1 MKITKEEENMAAKR
15 VSLKVLNHAGE
26 ETGKVMVSAEVFGVE
41 VNEQVMFDA
50 VQVYQSNMRQATAKT
65 LTRTEV
71 SGGGKKPWR
80 QKGTGRARAGS
91 TRSPLWRHGG
101 IVFGPTGEQNYKLSM
116 NKKAHKL
123 AVKSALTLKAQAK
136 DIIVLENLELNEVKT
151 KLVVSLLANINAKRK
166 SLVVIDGDND
176 AFVLSARNIP
186 GVIVTTTNN
195 LSVYDILNADSLIFT
210 SASIKVVEGGLK

>member
-1 MKITKEEENMAAKR
+1 MAAKK

-50 VQVYQSNMRQATAKT
+50 VQVYQANMRQATAKT
-65 LTRTEV
+65 LTRAEV

-101 IVFGPTGEQNYKLSM
+101 TVFGPRGNQNFKLSM
-116 NKKAHKL
+116 NKKAHAL
-123 AVKSALTLKAQAK
+123 ALKSALTLKAQSK
-136 DIIVLENLELNEVKT
+136 DIIVLENVDVNEVKT
-151 KLVVSLLANINAKRK
+151 KTVVSLLANVKAKTK
-166 SLVVIDGDND
+166 SLVVVDKDSD

-186 GVIVTTTNN
+186 GVITVEANN
-195 LSVYDILNADSLIFT
+195 LSVYDILNADSLVFT
-210 SASIKVVEGGLK
+210 SASIKEVEGGLK

>member
-1 MKITKEEENMAAKR
+1 MAAKK

-50 VQVYQSNMRQATAKT
+50 VQVYQANMRQATAKT
-65 LTRTEV
+65 LTRAEV

-101 IVFGPTGEQNYKLSM
+101 TVFGPRGNQNFKLSM
-116 NKKAHKL
+116 NKKAHAL
-123 AVKSALTLKAQAK
+123 ALKSALTLKAQSK
-136 DIIVLENLELNEVKT
+136 DIIVLENVDVNEVKT
-151 KLVVSLLANINAKRK
+151 KTVVSLLANVKAKTK
-166 SLVVIDGDND
+166 SLVVVDKESD

-186 GVIVTTTNN
+186 GVITVEANN
-195 LSVYDILNADSLIFT
+195 LSVYDILNADSLVFT
-210 SASIKVVEGGLK
+210 SASIKEVEGGLK

>member
-1 MKITKEEENMAAKR
+1 MAAKR

-50 VQVYQSNMRQATAKT
+50 VQVYQANMRQATAKT
-65 LTRTEV
+65 LTRAEV

-101 IVFGPTGEQNYKLSM
+101 TVFGPRGNQNFKLSM
-116 NKKAHKL
+116 NKKAHAL
-123 AVKSALTLKAQAK
+123 ALKSALTLKAQSK
-136 DIIVLENLELNEVKT
+136 DIIVLENVDVNEVKT
-151 KLVVSLLANINAKRK
+151 KTVVALLANVKAKTK
-166 SLVVIDGDND
+166 SLVVVDKDSD

-186 GVIVTTTNN
+186 GVITVEASN
-195 LSVYDILNADSLIFT
+195 LSVYDILNADSLVFT
-210 SASIKVVEGGLK
+210 SASIKEVEGGLK

>member
-1 MKITKEEENMAAKR
+1 MAAKR

-50 VQVYQSNMRQATAKT
+50 VQVYQANMRQATAKT
-65 LTRTEV
+65 LTRAEV

-101 IVFGPTGEQNYKLSM
+101 TVFGPRGNQNFKLSM
-116 NKKAHKL
+116 NKKAHAL
-123 AVKSALTLKAQAK
+123 ALKSALTLKAQSK
-136 DIIVLENLELNEVKT
+136 DIIVLENVDVNEVKT
-151 KLVVSLLANINAKRK
+151 KTVVALLANVNAKAK
-166 SLVVIDGDND
+166 SLVVVDKDSD

-186 GVIVTTTNN
+186 GVITVEANN
-195 LSVYDILNADSLIFT
+195 LSVYDILNADSLVFT
-210 SASIKVVEGGLK
+210 SASIKEVEGGLK

>member
-1 MKITKEEENMAAKR
+1 MAAKR
-15 VSLKVLNHAGE
+15 VSLKVLNQVGE

-50 VQVYQSNMRQATAKT
+50 VQVYQANMRQATAKT
-65 LTRTEV
+65 LTRAEV

-101 IVFGPTGEQNYKLSM
+101 IVFGPTGNQNYKLSM
-116 NKKAHKL
+116 NKKAHAL

-136 DIIVLENLELNEVKT
+136 DIVVVDSLELNEVKT
-151 KLVVSLLANINAKRK
+151 KAVVELLTKINAKRK
-166 SLVVIDGDND
+166 SLFVIDGENN

-186 GVIVTTTNN
+186 GVIVTTSNN
-195 LSVYDILNADSLIFT
+195 LSVYDILNADTLVFT
-210 SASIKVVEGGLK
+210 SESVKKVEGGLK

>member
-1 MKITKEEENMAAKR
+1 MAAKK

-50 VQVYQSNMRQATAKT
+50 VQVYQANMRQATAKT
-65 LTRTEV
+65 LTRAEV

-101 IVFGPTGEQNYKLSM
+101 TVFGPRGNQNFKLSM
-116 NKKAHKL
+116 NKKAHAL
-123 AVKSALTLKAQAK
+123 ALKSALTLKAQSK
-136 DIIVLENLELNEVKT
+136 DIIVLENVDVNEVKT
-151 KLVVSLLANINAKRK
+151 KTVVALLANVNAKAK
-166 SLVVIDGDND
+166 SLVVVDKDSD

-186 GVIVTTTNN
+186 GVITVEANN
-195 LSVYDILNADSLIFT
+195 LSVYDILNADSLVFT
-210 SASIKVVEGGLK
+210 SASIKEVEGGLK

>member
-1 MKITKEEENMAAKR
+1 MAAKK

-50 VQVYQSNMRQATAKT
+50 VQVYQANMRKATAKT
-65 LTRTEV
+65 LTRAEV

-101 IVFGPTGEQNYKLSM
+101 TVFGPRGNQNFKLSM
-116 NKKAHKL
+116 NKKAHAL
-123 AVKSALTLKAQAK
+123 ALKSALTLKAQSK
-136 DIIVLENLELNEVKT
+136 DIIVLENVDVNEVKT
-151 KLVVSLLANINAKRK
+151 KTVVALLANVKAKTK
-166 SLVVIDGDND
+166 SLVVVDKDSD

-186 GVIVTTTNN
+186 GVITVEANN
-195 LSVYDILNADSLIFT
+195 LSVYDVLNADSLVFT
-210 SASIKVVEGGLK
+210 SASIKEVEGGLK

>member
-1 MKITKEEENMAAKR
+1 MAAKR

-50 VQVYQSNMRQATAKT
+50 VQVYQANMRQATAKT
-65 LTRTEV
+65 LTRAEV

-101 IVFGPTGEQNYKLSM
+101 TVFGPRGNQNFKLSM
-116 NKKAHKL
+116 NKKAHAL
-123 AVKSALTLKAQAK
+123 ALKSALTLKAQSK
-136 DIIVLENLELNEVKT
+136 DIIVLENVDVNEVKT
-151 KLVVSLLANINAKRK
+151 KTVVSLLANVKAKTK
-166 SLVVIDGDND
+166 SLVVVDKDSD

-186 GVIVTTTNN
+186 GVITVEANN
-195 LSVYDILNADSLIFT
+195 LSVYDILNADSLVFT
-210 SASIKVVEGGLK
+210 SASIKEVEGGLKE

>member
-1 MKITKEEENMAAKR
+1 MAAKR

-65 LTRTEV
+65 LTRAEV

-166 SLVVIDGDND
+166 SLVVTIG
-176 AFVLSARNIP
+176 ATKISKLSILGAANFLSS
-186 GVIVTTTNN
+186 TTST
-195 LSVYDILNADSLIFT
+195 LVSFFALAII
-210 SASIKVVEGGLK
+210 

>member
-1 MKITKEEENMAAKR
+1 MAAKR

-50 VQVYQSNMRQATAKT
+50 VQVYQANMRQATAKT
-65 LTRTEV
+65 LTRAEV

-101 IVFGPTGEQNYKLSM
+101 TVFGPRGNQNFKLSM
-116 NKKAHKL
+116 NKKAHAL
-123 AVKSALTLKAQAK
+123 ALKSALTLKAQSK
-136 DIIVLENLELNEVKT
+136 DIIVLENVDVNEVKT
-151 KLVVSLLANINAKRK
+151 KTVVSLLANVKAKTK
-166 SLVVIDGDND
+166 SLVVVDKDSD

-186 GVIVTTTNN
+186 GVITVEANN
-195 LSVYDILNADSLIFT
+195 LSVYDILNADSLVFT
-210 SASIKVVEGGLK
+210 SASIKEVEGGLK

>member
-1 MKITKEEENMAAKR
+1 MAAKK

-50 VQVYQSNMRQATAKT
+50 VQVYQANMRQATAKT
-65 LTRTEV
+65 LTRAEV

-101 IVFGPTGEQNYKLSM
+101 TVFGPRGNQNFKLSM
-116 NKKAHKL
+116 NKKAHAL
-123 AVKSALTLKAQAK
+123 ALKSALTFKAQSK
-136 DIIVLENLELNEVKT
+136 DIIVLENVDVNEVKT
-151 KLVVSLLANINAKRK
+151 KTVVSLLANVKAKTK
-166 SLVVIDGDND
+166 SLVVVDKDSD

-186 GVIVTTTNN
+186 GVITVEANN
-195 LSVYDILNADSLIFT
+195 LSVYDILNADSLVFT
-210 SASIKVVEGGLK
+210 SASIKEVEGGLK

>member
-1 MKITKEEENMAAKR
+1 MAAKK

-50 VQVYQSNMRQATAKT
+50 VQVYQANMRQATAKT
-65 LTRTEV
+65 LTRAEV

-101 IVFGPTGEQNYKLSM
+101 TVFGPRGNQNFKLSM
-116 NKKAHKL
+116 NKKAHAL
-123 AVKSALTLKAQAK
+123 ALKSALTLKAQSK
-136 DIIVLENLELNEVKT
+136 DIIVLENVDVNEVKT
-151 KLVVSLLANINAKRK
+151 KTVVALLANVKAKTK
-166 SLVVIDGDND
+166 SLVVVDKDSD

-186 GVIVTTTNN
+186 GVITVEANN
-195 LSVYDILNADSLIFT
+195 LSVYDILNADSLVFT
-210 SASIKVVEGGLK
+210 SASIKEVEGGLK

>member
-1 MKITKEEENMAAKR
+1 MAAKR

-26 ETGKVMVSAEVFGVE
+26 ETGKVMVSAEVFGVV

-50 VQVYQSNMRQATAKT
+50 VQVYQANMRQATAKT
-65 LTRTEV
+65 LTRAEV

-101 IVFGPTGEQNYKLSM
+101 TVFGPRGNQNFKLSM
-116 NKKAHKL
+116 NKKAHAL
-123 AVKSALTLKAQAK
+123 ALKSALTLKAQSK
-136 DIIVLENLELNEVKT
+136 DIIVLENVDVNEVKT
-151 KLVVSLLANINAKRK
+151 KTVVALLANVKAKTK
-166 SLVVIDGDND
+166 SLVVVDKDSD

-186 GVIVTTTNN
+186 GVITVEANN
-195 LSVYDILNADSLIFT
+195 LSVYDILNADSLVFT
-210 SASIKVVEGGLK
+210 SASIKEVEGGLK